1 MCLANPGYG
10 TGSGYYQAMPRR
22 YSLALTPYITAREIA
37 DRLGIRDASVRT
49 QMRAMRNRQK
59 NPVDMRVPA
68 DELPDD
74 APRHA
79 TLYHRDDVEEWMKD
93 RARRRATNERTQQ

>member
-1 MCLANPGYG
+1 MRIADPGYG
-10 TGSGYYQAMPRR
+10 TGSGYYQGMPRR

-49 QMRAMRNRQK
+49 QMRAMRNRRK

-68 DELPDD
+68 ADLPDD

-79 TLYHRDDVEEWMKD
+79 TLYHRYDVEEWIKD
-93 RARRRATNERTQQ
+93 LARRRSTNERTQQ